1 MNEQI
6 KQAAL
11 NAANSI
17 ADDFVV
23 GFCDHRMVEH
33 FAAHIEK
40 HTTALMESMV
50 QECID
55 QIESYQIP
63 VGNSP
68 AGELASEWT
77 YDALST
83 IRDSIKEHLGI
94 KPCE

>member
-11 NAANSI
+11 NAANAI

-40 HTTALMESMV
+40 HITLLVESITNEQFGV
-50 QECID
+50 EQ
-55 QIESYQIP
+55 
-63 VGNSP
+63 
-68 AGELASEWT
+68 
-77 YDALST
+77 
-83 IRDSIKEHLGI
+83 
-94 KPCE
+94 

>member
-11 NAANSI
+11 NAANAI

-40 HTTALMESMV
+40 HTTALMESIV
-50 QECID
+50 
-55 QIESYQIP
+55 
-63 VGNSP
+63 
-68 AGELASEWT
+68 
-77 YDALST
+77 
-83 IRDSIKEHLGI
+83 
-94 KPCE
+94 

>member
-11 NAANSI
+11 NAANAI

-40 HTTALMESMV
+40 HITRLVESITNEPFGV
-50 QECID
+50 EQ
-55 QIESYQIP
+55 
-63 VGNSP
+63 
-68 AGELASEWT
+68 
-77 YDALST
+77 
-83 IRDSIKEHLGI
+83 
-94 KPCE
+94 

>member
-11 NAANSI
+11 NAANAI

-40 HTTALMESMV
+40 HIALLVESITNEQFGV
-50 QECID
+50 EQ
-55 QIESYQIP
+55 
-63 VGNSP
+63 
-68 AGELASEWT
+68 
-77 YDALST
+77 
-83 IRDSIKEHLGI
+83 
-94 KPCE
+94 